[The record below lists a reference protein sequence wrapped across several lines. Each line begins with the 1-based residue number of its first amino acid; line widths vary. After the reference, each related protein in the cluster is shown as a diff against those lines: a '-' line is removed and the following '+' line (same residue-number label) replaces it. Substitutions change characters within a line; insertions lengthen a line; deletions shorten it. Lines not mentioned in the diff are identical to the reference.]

1 MRLLLVEDD
10 QRLAILLTKTLRQQN
25 HVVEW
30 VEDGESG
37 WAYADSGLYDL
48 LILDIELPKLDGL
61 SLCQKLRAQG
71 YESPILI
78 LTARED
84 RTEKIRGLDAG
95 ADDYIIKPYDLE
107 ELLARV
113 RALLR
118 RSASTASPLLHWGD
132 LSLDPG
138 SCQVRYGHQL
148 IGLTPKEYGLLEL
161 LLRHEG
167 RVFSLQAILEQLWSF
182 EESPGEETVRV
193 HVRGLRQKLKKAGV
207 PKQIIETVYGLG
219 YRLGSP
225 PEPSTSSAAPGAAIS
240 DLITGR
246 SQDASADPTLLS
258 RSQQVLQALAST
270 WKQFRPETLQQMQQ
284 ITQRLQKAPDLT
296 LEQLEELRRQ
306 LHQLKGVLGTYGL
319 PTGSTTAKRLEDLLG
334 SKPPLSLGQQ
344 RRALFLSQTLE
355 EILAEHPNWE
365 RPPTTEILVISADS
379 ELAPQLKQW
388 LQDHPLQVNSCTD
401 PALPLQAAAEM
412 VSDLV
417 LVDTGFPEGR
427 GVDCCRQLLRHRDW
441 KGVPVIPLVERADLQ
456 ALQELLAIDI
466 TDFIYKP
473 LQQLDCV
480 TRLLLRLGHPFWPD
494 PLLSEPG
501 A

>member
-10 QRLAILLTKTLRQQN
+10 QRLATLLTKTLRQQN

-37 WAYADSGLYDL
+37 WAYADAGPYDL
-48 LILDIELPKLDGL
+48 LILDVELPKLDGL
-61 SLCQKLRAQG
+61 SLCKKLRAQG

-84 RTEKIRGLDAG
+84 RTERIRGLDAG
-95 ADDYIIKPYDLE
+95 ADDYIVKPYDLE

-118 RSASTASPLLHWGD
+118 RSTSTASPLLRWGD

-138 SCQVRYGHQL
+138 SCQVCYEQQP

-219 YRLGSP
+219 YRLGP
-225 PEPSTSSAAPGAAIS
+225 VPEPS
-240 DLITGR
+240 R
-246 SQDASADPTLLS
+246 SSADPEVTLSSATATEGSEAVHSESTLQS

-270 WKQFRPETLQQMQQ
+270 WEHFRPETLQQVQQ
-284 ITQRLQKAPDLT
+284 ITQRLQQASDLT
-296 LEQLEELRRQ
+296 GEQIEDLRRQ
-306 LHQLKGVLGTYGL
+306 IHQLKGLLGTYGL
-319 PTGSTTAKRLEDLLG
+319 PTGSTTAKRLEDLLR

-355 EILAEHPNWE
+355 KILAEQPNWD
-365 RPPTTEILVISADS
+365 RPLTTKVLVISTDP

-388 LQDHPLQVNSCTD
+388 LQDHPLQVSPCVD
-401 PALPLQAAAEM
+401 PESPLQAAATM

-417 LVDTGFPEGR
+417 LVDTGFPG
-427 GVDCCRQLLRHRDW
+427 GVECCRQLLRHQDW
-441 KGVPVIPLVERADLQ
+441 KGVPVIPLVDRADLQ
-456 ALQELLAIDI
+456 VLQELVALDI
-466 TDFIYKP
+466 SDFIYKP
-473 LQQLDCV
+473 IQQLECV
-480 TRLLLRLGHPFWPD
+480 TRLLLRLGHPFWTD
-494 PLLSEPG
+494 PISSEKG
-501 A
+501 S